1 MTKKKISSQSTM
13 TDLEKRML
21 EEEAK
26 GYAVKRLIFED
37 AQEWLNIKPNT
48 SSNPQEEA
56 PEC

>member
-1 MTKKKISSQSTM
+1 M